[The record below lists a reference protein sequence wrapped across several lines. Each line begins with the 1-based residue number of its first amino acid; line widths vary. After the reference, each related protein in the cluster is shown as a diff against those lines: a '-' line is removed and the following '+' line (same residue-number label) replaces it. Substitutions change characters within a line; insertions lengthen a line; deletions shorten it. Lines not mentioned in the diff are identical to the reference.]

1 MSDQQLLTR
10 AHRRPSLDSVFAHR
24 SNPISPHPDWHYNL
38 RQSESSRKI
47 RTHVKAFTK
56 IVSETALDRNYPSK
70 STRTGSKSIDE
81 ALISSNLG
89 CSRSCSPVPDLDL
102 ISISSCASLDETS
115 STVSFSST
123 SRRTIFN
130 NFWFS
135 NKSQSLPSFDSPV
148 DSSIEVTDCPTIKSS
163 DNKFG
168 YENMLDE
175 CEEKGSKEG
184 KHRKSTTKSPSHR
197 SIFGADLISTSIST
211 SMPELQKFSVR
222 PDIRKTVSTSAL
234 LKRSGK
240 CSSCLRSSCL
250 RSPSGKCLQ
259 SELNKSVSFD
269 PMVAIVVFIEPKER
283 FAKDGWSKWFA

>member
-1 MSDQQLLTR
+1 M
-10 AHRRPSLDSVFAHR
+10 
-24 SNPISPHPDWHYNL
+24 
-38 RQSESSRKI
+38 

-56 IVSETALDRNYPSK
+56 IVSVDRNYPTK
-70 STRTGSKSIDE
+70 STRTGSKS
-81 ALISSNLG
+81 LLSSNLG

-102 ISISSCASLDETS
+102 ISISSCASVDETS
-115 STVSFSST
+115 STVSFSSI

-130 NFWFS
+130 SFWLS

-148 DSSIEVTDCPTIKSS
+148 DSSIEVTDRPTIKSS

-184 KHRKSTTKSPSHR
+184 RHRMSTKKSSSHR
-197 SIFGADLISTSIST
+197 SIFGADLISTS
-211 SMPELQKFSVR
+211 MPELEKFSVR
-222 PDIRKTVSTSAL
+222 PDFRKTVSTSAL

-283 FAKDGWSKWFA
+283 PTVLFELEDPKEENILEKDINLVHRMMKEDSHCGLAIVCSAGQFGVPPELFRAFVGTNVTSSQRP